1 MCVACGYLLDYAILE
16 NGTLFVLE
24 EEETNENEDLELMK
38 VLMGWGMCVKA
49 APSAGS
55 WPVLSGGHFLPSCI
69 QVAGPAP
76 PSPWR
81 KKN

>member
-55 WPVLSGGHFLPSCI
+55 
-69 QVAGPAP
+69 
-76 PSPWR
+76 
-81 KKN
+81 